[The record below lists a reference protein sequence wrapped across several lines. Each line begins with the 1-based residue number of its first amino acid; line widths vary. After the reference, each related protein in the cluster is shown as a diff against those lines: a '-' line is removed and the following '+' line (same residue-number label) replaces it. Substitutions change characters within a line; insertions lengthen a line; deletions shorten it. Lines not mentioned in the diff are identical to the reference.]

1 MNFLILLRPCSNFD
15 KKMDIFQVAAVAL
28 CGVIATSLI
37 RQYKPEVAIYII
49 IATVLIIFAFV
60 LYKLTSIFDFLSYIY
75 NNLSYGKAFF
85 PILLKILAVAYVAD
99 FVAQIC
105 KDAGEEAIGG
115 KVELA
120 GKVIIFY
127 IAVPVMIS
135 VLETL
140 TKLLKG

>member
-1 MNFLILLRPCSNFD
+1 MSD
-15 KKMDIFQVAAVAL
+15 MDIFQIASIAL
-28 CGVIATSLI
+28 CGVITASLI
-37 RQYKPEVAIYII
+37 REYKPEFALYIV
-49 IATVLIIFAFV
+49 IATVLIIFGFI
-60 LYKLTSIFDFLSYIY
+60 LYQLVSVFDFLGTVYE
-75 NNLSYGKAFF
+75 NVSYGKAFF
-85 PILLKILAVAYVAD
+85 PILLKVLAVAYIAD
-99 FVAQIC
+99 FVAQVC

-127 IAVPVMIS
+127 IAVPVMMS